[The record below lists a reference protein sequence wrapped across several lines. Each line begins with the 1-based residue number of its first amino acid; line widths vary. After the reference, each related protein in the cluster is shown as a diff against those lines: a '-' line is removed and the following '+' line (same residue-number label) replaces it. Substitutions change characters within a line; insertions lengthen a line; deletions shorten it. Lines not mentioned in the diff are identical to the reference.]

1 MKKYLLYVFAVTPI
15 IAVAARIAVHLRY
28 GPSAVTQ
35 VGPIAVLDHIYDL
48 AFALTLTT
56 ITLVIGGALSKF
68 LRLTFANTAERL
80 SFSLF
85 LGTGFLGLV
94 VLFLGLLGLLR
105 VWTMVALFI
114 VCAALGKQIFFELF
128 EAAKGGLRAALA
140 SREGRVLAGLFSFL
154 IALLFLRTFTP
165 PNMGDEL
172 IYHLPIP
179 QQFAE
184 RGSIYPTYENLFGNL
199 PFLVHMIYVLCQ
211 LAGSDIAAK
220 LFSLFLAIATGFS
233 LYGFCRRFLT
243 RRIGV
248 LALFAF
254 FAAGM
259 VVEVA
264 VTARIDASLAGVLF
278 LTTYAMM
285 IYLDGG
291 VRGWLWTSA
300 ILAGFSLGIKSSA
313 GPWLLFIGIMYL
325 YETWFRKK
333 ERIRLVLRHGL
344 AFMFIAAV
352 IASPWYIKNY
362 VWFHNPIYP
371 FFTGELADFGPQGI
385 RYFDVDDERKLEAHM
400 AAARAEIPE
409 VVNAQENEIRQAIA
423 QRITRHPM
431 RLWEFFIY
439 PETYLMW
446 EPFHFANYLFL
457 FSPLVF
463 FLKPR
468 KWILWLLG
476 LSLAFAFTVTWSS
489 WIARYLLPVYPP
501 LTIVAAYTLAGLS
514 DRLSQRVPLFR
525 NLPAWLTGISL
536 SIVVLISVVW
546 IREFKVLQFISG
558 SVSRREFLLQF
569 PFYSRID
576 FINTQTP
583 RGIRVLDIGAHMN
596 YGIERD
602 NTPDESWYA
611 TKWRR
616 LLVANG
622 SLDEVNQSLHRQG
635 FSYVLYCSPFVHE
648 AQMGIKGSGGMDLF
662 YPRDSHLSQAQQEL
676 GQEYELLRAWSTF
689 THYRTRFLEPVF
701 KDESDCE
708 VLKIK

>member
-1 MKKYLLYVFAVTPI
+1 MKKYSFYFFAMTPI
-15 IAVAARIAVHLRY
+15 IAVAARVAVHTRY
-28 GPSAVTQ
+28 GQSPLTE
-35 VGPIAVLDHIYDL
+35 VGPIAFIDHIFDL
-48 AFALTLTT
+48 AFALGLAL
-56 ITLVIGGALSKF
+56 IAVVLGGALSKR
-68 LRLTFANTAERL
+68 LRLTFANTAETL
-80 SFSLF
+80 SFPFF
-85 LGTGFLGLV
+85 LGTGFIGLV
-94 VLFLGLLGLLR
+94 VLFLGLLGLLHI
-105 VWTMVALFI
+105 WNI
-114 VCAALGKQIFFELF
+114 AALSIACAVFGKRIFTEFF
-128 EAAKGGLRAALA
+128 EAAKGGLRAALD
-140 SREGRVLAGLFSFL
+140 SREGQVLAVLFSFL
-154 IALLFLRTFTP
+154 VALLFIRTFTP

-172 IYHLPIP
+172 IYHLSIP
-179 QQFAE
+179 QKFAE
-184 RGSIYPTYENLFGNL
+184 HGRIYPTYENLFGNL

-248 LALFAF
+248 IALFGF

-264 VTARIDASLAGVLF
+264 VTARIDVSLAGVLF

-300 ILAGFSLGIKSSA
+300 TLAGFSLGIKSSA
-313 GPWLLFIGIMYL
+313 GPWLLFVGLMYL
-325 YETWFRKK
+325 YETWFKKK
-333 ERIRLVLRHGL
+333 ERIASVLQHGL
-344 AFMFIAAV
+344 AYMFIAVV

-362 VWFHNPIYP
+362 VWFHNPVYP
-371 FFTGELADFGPQGI
+371 FFSGEVADFGPQGI
-385 RYFDVDDERKLEAHM
+385 RYFDAEDERKLEAHM
-400 AAARAEIPE
+400 AVARAEIPE
-409 VVNAQENEIRQAIA
+409 IVNAQEHEIRQAMA
-423 QRITRHPM
+423 ARVPRHPM
-431 RLWEFFIY
+431 RLWEFFIN

-446 EPFHFANYLFL
+446 EPFHFPNYLFL
-457 FSPLVF
+457 FIPLLF
-463 FLKPR
+463 FLKPG
-468 KWILWLLG
+468 KWIIWLLG
-476 LSLAFAFTVTWSS
+476 LSLAYAFTVTWSS

-501 LTIVAAYTLAGLS
+501 LTIVAAYTMAALS
-514 DRLSQRVPLFR
+514 DRVGQRIRLLQS
-525 NLPAWLTGISL
+525 LPAWITGISL

-546 IREFKVLQFISG
+546 IREFKALQFMSG
-558 SVSRREFLLQF
+558 AVSRRAFLLQF

-583 RGIRVLDIGAHMN
+583 QGIRVLDIGAHMN

-602 NTPDESWYA
+602 NMPDESWFA

-622 SLDEVNQSLHRQG
+622 SLEEVNQSLHQQG
-635 FSYVLYCSPFVHE
+635 FSYILYCSPFVHE

-662 YPRDSHLSQAQQEL
+662 SPNEFRLSEAQQSM
-676 GQEYELLRAWSTF
+676 GQEYELLRNWSTF
-689 THYRTRFLEPVF
+689 TLYRAKFLEPVYT
-701 KDESDCE
+701 DESNCE

>member
-1 MKKYLLYVFAVTPI
+1 MKKYLIYFFAMTPI
-15 IAVAARIAVHLRY
+15 IAVAARVAVHTRY
-28 GPSAVTQ
+28 GQSPLTE
-35 VGPIAVLDHIYDL
+35 VGPIAVVDHIFDL
-48 AFALTLTT
+48 AFALGLTI
-56 ITLVIGGALSKF
+56 ITLVLGGALSKW
-68 LRLTFANTAERL
+68 LRLSFANSAEKL

-94 VLFLGLLGLLR
+94 VLFLGLLGLLHI
-105 VWTMVALFI
+105 WIIAALSI
-114 VCAALGKQIFFELF
+114 VCAAFGTRILTEFFQ
-128 EAAKGGLRAALA
+128 AAKDGLRAATR
-140 SREGRVLAGLFSFL
+140 SREGQVLTVLFSFL
-154 IALLFLRTFTP
+154 IALLFFRTFTP

-172 IYHLPIP
+172 IYHLSIP
-179 QQFAE
+179 QKFAE
-184 RGSIYPTYENLFGNL
+184 QGRIYPTYDNLFGNL
-199 PFLVHMIYVLCQ
+199 PFLIHMIYVLCQ

-248 LALFAF
+248 LSLFGF

-264 VTARIDASLAGVLF
+264 VTARIDVSLAGVLF

-291 VRGWLWTSA
+291 GQGWLWTSA

-313 GPWLLFIGIMYL
+313 GPWLFFVGIMYL
-325 YETWFRKK
+325 YETWFKKK
-333 ERIRLVLRHGL
+333 ERITLVLQHGL
-344 AFMFIAAV
+344 AYMFIAAV

-362 VWFHNPIYP
+362 VWFHNPVYP
-371 FFTGELADFGPQGI
+371 FFSGEVADFGPEGI
-385 RYFDVDDERKLEAHM
+385 RYFNVDDERKLEAHM
-400 AAARAEIPE
+400 TEARKEIPE
-409 VVNAQENEIRQAIA
+409 IVNAQENEIRQAIA
-423 QRITRHPM
+423 ARLPRHPM
-431 RLWEFFIY
+431 RLWEFFIH

-457 FSPLVF
+457 FIPLVF
-463 FLKPR
+463 FLKPG

-476 LSLAFAFTVTWSS
+476 LSLAFAISVTWSS

-501 LTIVAAYTLAGLS
+501 LTIVAAYTLAALS
-514 DRLSQRVPLFR
+514 DRAGQRIPTLQS
-525 NLPAWLTGISL
+525 LAAWITGISL
-536 SIVVLISVVW
+536 SVVVLISVVW
-546 IREFKVLQFISG
+546 IREFKTLQFIGG
-558 SVSRREFLLQF
+558 SVSRRTFLLQF

-583 RGIRVLDIGAHMN
+583 KGIRVLDIGAHMN

-602 NTPDESWYA
+602 NVPDESWYA

-622 SLDEVNQSLHRQG
+622 SLDELNQSLHQQG
-635 FSYVLYCSPFVHE
+635 FSYILYCSPFVHE

-662 YPRDSHLSQAQQEL
+662 SPDEFRLSQAQTDL
-676 GQEYELLRAWSTF
+676 GQEYELLRNWSTF
-689 THYRTRFLEPVF
+689 TLYRAKFLETVYT
-701 KDESDCE
+701 DESNCE